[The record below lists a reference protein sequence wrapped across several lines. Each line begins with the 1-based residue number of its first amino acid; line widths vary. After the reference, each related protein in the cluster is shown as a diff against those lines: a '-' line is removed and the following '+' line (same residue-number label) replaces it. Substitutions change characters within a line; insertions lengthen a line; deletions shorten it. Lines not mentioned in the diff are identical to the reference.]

1 MKFGGSALLPLNA
14 ALCDKAKF
22 LGFSKFNL
30 FGQSFFGFGKST
42 FSDQILESLKPQNMP
57 KFVKL
62 PQYKSHLV
70 VETFRAQSVERAS
83 LRKAGIC

>member
-1 MKFGGSALLPLNA
+1 HLNC

-30 FGQSFFGFGKST
+30 FGQPFFGFGKSA
-42 FSDQILESLKPQNMP
+42 FSPQILESLKPQNMP

-62 PQYKSHLV
+62 PQLKIAFGRGKFVGCKVWKGQVHGKPAFAEILA
-70 VETFRAQSVERAS
+70 R
-83 LRKAGIC
+83 